1 MHMRRFP
8 VTINLKPV
16 VNRHGKSDRLQQK
29 REKAGAVFP
38 NNPQIHPAKKGHYS
52 SLSRLML
59 IL

>member
-16 VNRHGKSDRLQQK
+16 VNRHGKSDRFQQK

-38 NNPQIHPAKKGHYS
+38 NNPQIHPAKRDTT
-52 SLSRLML
+52 LLFPA
-59 IL
+59 